1 MTEPTVL
8 QTEKREGKGSHKA
21 EKLRKAG
28 KVPGVLYGHKEAT
41 VPFSVDHDTLM
52 ALIKTGAR
60 VIDIAPAGGTA
71 EKAQIMEV
79 QYDYLGK
86 DVLHVDLKRVSADE
100 RITLKVRVELKGIAP
115 GASKGVLNQPLHTLH
130 VECSAIA
137 VPDSI
142 KVNIGELQL
151 GQSIHVKE
159 LTLPAGVKVLDDED
173 AIIVHI
179 TAPEAEPEAKEEVAE
194 SAEPEVI
201 RKAKGEDEEE
211 EK

>member
-21 EKLRKAG
+21 DKLRKAG

-41 VPFSVDHDTLM
+41 VPFSVDHDTLV
-52 ALIKTGAR
+52 ALIRTGAR
-60 VIDIAPAGGTA
+60 VIDIASGGAT
-71 EKAQIMEV
+71 EKAQIMEI

-115 GASKGVLNQPLHTLH
+115 GASKGVLDQPLHTLH

-151 GQSIHVKE
+151 GEAIHVKD
-159 LTLPAGVKVLDDED
+159 LTLPSGVKVLDDED

-179 TAPEAEPEAKEEVAE
+179 TALAAEPEVKEEVVE
-194 SAEPEVI
+194 TAEPEVI
-201 RKAKGEDEEE
+201 RKAKAEDEEE

>member
-8 QTEKREGKGSHKA
+8 QTEKREGRGSHKA
-21 EKLRKAG
+21 DKLRKAG

-41 VPFSVDHDTLM
+41 VPFSVDHDTLV
-52 ALIKTGAR
+52 ALIRTGAR
-60 VIDIAPAGGTA
+60 VIDIASGGAT
-71 EKAQIMEV
+71 EKAQIMEI

-115 GASKGVLNQPLHTLH
+115 GASKGVLDQPLHTLH

-151 GQSIHVKE
+151 GEAIHVKD
-159 LTLPAGVKVLDDED
+159 LTLPSGVKVLDDED

-179 TAPEAEPEAKEEVAE
+179 TALAAEPEVKEEVVE
-194 SAEPEVI
+194 TAEPEVI
-201 RKAKGEDEEE
+201 RKAKAEDEEE